1 MQCQLALAEIA
12 LQERYVSESHDWLA
26 RAERFASQA
35 GWQEVLVRAALLQ
48 GRNHLVRGDPVAARE
63 ELARGAGAAERFGF
77 GILAADLL
85 IALGEADLERDPAGA
100 ERVGRE
106 GLRRAEAYGYVW
118 GVNAGLRLVSRALG
132 RRGDEREA
140 RRFRARAAKFGRG
153 LRLANADDSP
163 VPGGRRPRIRRR
175 RTGEDGD

>member
-1 MQCQLALAEIA
+1 MQGVGDLQKLHGIPGIAYAKFLMRTAQWTAARDLSTENLRYCEWDRKEEDAVQCQLALAEIA

-26 RAERFASQA
+26 RAERFPSQA

-48 GRNHLVRGDPVAARE
+48 GRNHLVRGDPVVARE

-118 GVNAGLRLVSRALG
+118 GVN
-132 RRGDEREA
+132 
-140 RRFRARAAKFGRG
+140 
-153 LRLANADDSP
+153 P
-163 VPGGRRPRIRRR
+163 
-175 RTGEDGD
+175 T